1 MKKTSAF
8 VELHSKKFELALGLF
23 SIVSSVVGFIAQ
35 LATLEIL
42 LAIVSLGVFFFIK
55 SFLDKKKAIGKLS
68 PAARVAY
75 VLNFGFIPFSLC
87 CVGFWYIKR
96 DAPDCD
102 DIRSEPL
109 ICITRFSSAEDDD
122 FSYALVS
129 DLAERTAGLDSLQ
142 IQAVDTF
149 LNPNVYSSIKSLEG
163 LISNQCHNQG
173 LVVFGRFSSETDLF
187 DCSIYVSE
195 LLEIQYTKSRLANN
209 NLVRLKDPDMISF
222 SIQKQSR
229 VVSDFILM
237 LLYYSQNRTGE
248 SVELIQKSIATDGA
262 LMSPSLQQ
270 LMLVYLGNALA
281 DQGKLEESLSSY
293 ETLLEVDSLSP
304 LVNYNYGILCLD
316 KGDTTLASKYL
327 NRASLT
333 NPKFENPLKDWKP
346 SEAMQSSELPVEEV
360 IKKRETTDTLAKVP
374 ITTSA
379 QPTETPRDAAKVNE
393 PKPLKE
399 DQLPKNCIIQK
410 VGESKYALYNRDFQ
424 KVGLYEKVWKVQ
436 QPEIT
441 KLESRLK
448 ARFYYVQRDGY
459 FGIIDDDGVVIV
471 KPAAESLNQLN
482 KLFLEALGQ

>member
-1 MKKTSAF
+1 M
-8 VELHSKKFELALGLF
+8 
-23 SIVSSVVGFIAQ
+23 
-35 LATLEIL
+35 
-42 LAIVSLGVFFFIK
+42 
-55 SFLDKKKAIGKLS
+55 GK
-68 PAARVAY
+68 
-75 VLNFGFIPFSLC
+75 
-87 CVGFWYIKR
+87 

-149 LNPNVYSSIKSLEG
+149 LNPNIYSSIKSLEG
-163 LISNQCHNQG
+163 LISNQCHKQG

-195 LLEIQYTKSRLANN
+195 LLETQYTKSRLANN

-237 LLYYSQNRTGE
+237 LLYYSQNRTAE
-248 SVELIQKSIATDGA
+248 SIELIQKSITTDGA

-270 LMLVYLGNALA
+270 LMLVYLGNAFA
-281 DQGKLEESLSSY
+281 DEGKLEESLSSY
-293 ETLLEVDSLSP
+293 QTLLEVDSLSP

-316 KGDTTLASKYL
+316 KGDSTLAAKHL
-327 NRASLT
+327 NRASVT
-333 NPKFENPLKDWKP
+333 NPKFDNPLKDWKP
-346 SEAMQSSELPVEEV
+346 SEEVQPSALPVNEVMKKPEV
-360 IKKRETTDTLAKVP
+360 IDTVAKEP
-374 ITTSA
+374 TNMSA
-379 QPTETPRDAAKVNE
+379 QKRVTPQNAVVVNDS
-393 PKPLKE
+393 KPLKE